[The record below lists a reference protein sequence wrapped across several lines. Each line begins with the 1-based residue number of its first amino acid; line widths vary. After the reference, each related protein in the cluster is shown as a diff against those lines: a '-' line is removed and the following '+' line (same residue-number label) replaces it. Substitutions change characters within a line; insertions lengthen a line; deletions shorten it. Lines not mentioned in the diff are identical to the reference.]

1 MFFRESNI
9 VHGSIYLHEKGD
21 SKVKKEFIKS
31 LAIIIILF
39 SAIWTLNLQVS
50 RASTTLTVPDN
61 YPTITSAINHA
72 SQGDVIF
79 VKSGIYHENIQI
91 NKSLTLE
98 GENSQNTIIIGNG
111 GANEPAVLTLAATGV
126 KVSGFII
133 ESANS
138 SIRSQNAL
146 GINIEA
152 DNCII
157 NDNIFRNNYIGI
169 FCSLQSSTTVTNNI
183 VSSSVKDGIRFY
195 AGSLNNISNNSI
207 IGNAVSGIALGGYSN
222 IVSGNILQNNVRG
235 IGLGSSYSVV
245 FDNKIT
251 SNTES
256 GIFLSGSKNIISAN
270 DISTNKYG
278 VFITTQLAAPR
289 ENEFYHNN
297 FENNGHNAFGN
308 SSFLVE
314 SWDNGYPS
322 GGNYWSDYQSQQ
334 PNAIEKDSSGIA
346 NAPYTINSN
355 NTDNY
360 PLMTQFDTSNPGKA
374 PSAILPPSVASDS
387 IVASWTFDNI
397 VLDGVIPDSTSN
409 NPAVLASTAGTKS
422 YVPEQ
427 VQGKFGQALSFD
439 GLSYAFVSPS
449 PSLQTPKEVTIDAWV
464 NVQQI
469 KDVPYNNLIVECLRT
484 TASLP
489 DRTLGIAING
499 ETPQNS
505 SSPPVAAL
513 RGYVMTQNGVL
524 NEIDTAEPVPLNQWI
539 HVVFTRSLTSG
550 MHIYINGTE
559 QAVQV
564 TSGVANPSGNIV
576 TQNELY
582 IGHDSIT
589 QIDELHVSNMVEQQM
604 QPLWMQWWLWVILF
618 LGIGGSLISL
628 AIYRDR
634 RSR

>member
-1 MFFRESNI
+1 MKKQF
-9 VHGSIYLHEKGD
+9 
-21 SKVKKEFIKS
+21 VKA

-39 SAIWTLNLQVS
+39 SAVWTLNLQVS
-50 RASTTLTVPDN
+50 RGSTTLTVPDD
-61 YPTITSAINHA
+61 YPTIASAVNHA

-79 VKSGIYHENIQI
+79 VKSGNYNENIQI

-98 GENSQNTIIIGNG
+98 GQDNKNTILIGKG
-111 GANEPAVLTLAATGV
+111 GPNEPAVLTLAASGV
-126 KVSGFII
+126 KVSGFTI

-157 NDNIFRNNYIGI
+157 NDNIFQNNYIGI

-183 VSSSVKDGIRFY
+183 ISSSVKDGIRFY

-256 GIFLSGSKNIISAN
+256 GIFLSGSKNIITAN
-270 DISTNKYG
+270 DIATNKYG

-334 PNAIEKDSSGIA
+334 PQAVEKDSSGIA

-360 PLMTQFDTSNPGKA
+360 PLIAQFDLSNPEKH
-374 PSAILPPSVASDS
+374 
-387 IVASWTFDNI
+387 
-397 VLDGVIPDSTSN
+397 
-409 NPAVLASTAGTKS
+409 
-422 YVPEQ
+422 
-427 VQGKFGQALSFD
+427 
-439 GLSYAFVSPS
+439 
-449 PSLQTPKEVTIDAWV
+449 LQ
-464 NVQQI
+464 QFFHH
-469 KDVPYNNLIVECLRT
+469 R
-484 TASLP
+484 
-489 DRTLGIAING
+489 
-499 ETPQNS
+499 
-505 SSPPVAAL
+505 
-513 RGYVMTQNGVL
+513 
-524 NEIDTAEPVPLNQWI
+524 
-539 HVVFTRSLTSG
+539 
-550 MHIYINGTE
+550 
-559 QAVQV
+559 
-564 TSGVANPSGNIV
+564 
-576 TQNELY
+576 
-582 IGHDSIT
+582 
-589 QIDELHVSNMVEQQM
+589 
-604 QPLWMQWWLWVILF
+604 
-618 LGIGGSLISL
+618 
-628 AIYRDR
+628 
-634 RSR
+634 